1 MLYLWSR
8 RFSGTNA
15 EAKCSFSH
23 NLKIGMCQES
33 LLSVLP
39 ERQRNHGYHVP
50 YLVPDL
56 YVARMWKAVNLYVNF
71 RTNPTGPI
79 SENFQP
85 LLLSIVQND

>member
-15 EAKCSFSH
+15 EAKCSFS
-23 NLKIGMCQES
+23 Q
-33 LLSVLP
+33 P
-39 ERQRNHGYHVP
+39 ENWDVARVDTFCFTGTSTKSWVP

-56 YVARMWKAVNLYVNF
+56 YVARMWNAVNVYVNF
-71 RTNPTGPI
+71 RTKPTGPI

-85 LLLSIVQND
+85 LRLSIVQND